1 MLKGFEYA
9 KYEDMDSG
17 LSVLSLNKEAAGNRV
32 KSVLLIVHGI
42 KIRIIGFWAMIEPI
56 LP

>member
-1 MLKGFEYA
+1 MKGFEYA